1 MKILLLGSGV
11 YVNGGT
17 NNNGVVLPILLKY
30 LNTELDK
37 NNKLELHLTY
47 SRIISKQKSVQ
58 VINYFN
64 NLLFNNI
71 KFLKLNF
78 RNNSELKKLV
88 LRNNYDACIVV
99 LPDHVHY
106 NILKILIPF
115 QFPILVVKP
124 FVLKFKDALNLF
136 QLNNKFKNF
145 IQIEHH
151 KRFDISNRL
160 AKKMYYNRSFGDIIR
175 IDVQYSQ
182 NIDIPLKTFKWASNS
197 NIFSYLGVHYVDF
210 VYWFTNREYL
220 PTTLYAKGV
229 KNILLS
235 NGLDTYD
242 TIDVISTWSNGI
254 NEFTFNI
261 TCNWIESNNSSA
273 QSQQYLKITG
283 SKSKLDLDQTNRGIE
298 LTNDHGLKYINP
310 YYYHE
315 EVWGQNLFN
324 VTGYA
329 NESFQSFFNYID
341 LVNKKNND
349 FNDNYFLNDIPIIED
364 GIFTALFIDKVAMSL
379 KNKKPINFYEN
390 EFKKF
395 RKKN

>member
-11 YVNGGT
+11 YVNGGV

-37 NNKLELHLTY
+37 NNKIELHLTY
-47 SRIISKQKSVQ
+47 SKLKSKQKSIG

-64 NLLFNNI
+64 NLLVKNI

-78 RNNSELKKLV
+78 RNNSELKKIASK
-88 LRNNYDACIVV
+88 NEYDACVVV

-106 NILKILIPF
+106 DILKILIPL
-115 QFPILVVKP
+115 QFPILIVKP
-124 FVLKFKDALNLF
+124 FVLKFNDALNLIK
-136 QLNNKFKNF
+136 LNLKFNNF

-151 KRFDISNRL
+151 KRFDISNRF
-160 AKKMYYNRSFGDIIR
+160 AKKMYFNKSFGDIIR

-229 KNILLS
+229 KNILVS
-235 NGLDTYD
+235 NGIDTYD

-254 NEFTFNI
+254 KDFTFNI

-298 LTNDHGLKYINP
+298 LTNNYGLKYINP
-310 YYYHE
+310 YYYYE
-315 EVWGQNLFN
+315 EVWDQKQFN
-324 VTGYA
+324 ITGYA
-329 NESFQSFFNYID
+329 NESIQSFFKYID
-341 LVNKKNND
+341 LINNKSSK

-364 GIFTALFIDKVAMSL
+364 GAFTALFIEKVAISL
-379 KNKKPINFYEN
+379 KNNKPINFYKN

-395 RKKN
+395 RK